1 MESIKLTS
9 STFTPCTIDWKV
21 YNGVTSKVAY
31 VIIDESDKEHPVV
44 VCEIPKLINKHVSE
58 PHLIDE
64 QIMNAKLITAAPHL
78 LESLIDLVA
87 WCNIKDGSPDQHLR
101 DKAIAAIN
109 KARDWSLIK

>member
-31 VIIDESDKEHPVV
+31 VIIDESDKEHPLV
-44 VCEIPKLINKHVSE
+44 VCEMPKLINKQFE

-64 QIMNAKLITAAPHL
+64 QSMNAKLISAAPQL

-87 WCNIKDGSPDQHLR
+87 WCNIKDGEHLI
-101 DKAIAAIN
+101 DKAKAAIN
-109 KARDWSLIK
+109 KAKY